1 MQFRVYGTPSSN
13 RAELYAV
20 LRALR
25 LCKPVKELH
34 IQCDSETS
42 MKMVFKAASGKH
54 IKHNTPNRDLPD
66 HALRSGDEMA
76 PRSTW
81 LQDRVA

>member
-42 MKMVFKAASGKH
+42 MKMVSKAVSGKH
-54 IKHNTPNRDLPD
+54 INQTQYTKQRPD
-66 HALRSGDEMA
+66 HALRRGDE
-76 PRSTW
+76 
-81 LQDRVA
+81 VAL